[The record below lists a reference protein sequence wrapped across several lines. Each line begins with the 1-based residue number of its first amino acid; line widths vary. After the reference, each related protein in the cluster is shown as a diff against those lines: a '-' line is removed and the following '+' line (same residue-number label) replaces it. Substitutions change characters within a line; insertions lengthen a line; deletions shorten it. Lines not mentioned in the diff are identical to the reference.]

1 MTNSG
6 TVVACCQIALQIGD
20 QTGNRAKVH
29 AAINRA
35 ADGGAQVIV
44 LPELANTG
52 YMFSSLQE
60 LRALA
65 ERVDGPTIAGWQ
77 QLAAQRKVII
87 VGGFAE
93 KGHDGKIY
101 NSAVI
106 VDETG
111 LRATYRKA
119 HLWDREKLGLFTAG
133 SDSPPVVDTTVGR
146 IGLLVCY
153 DLEFPEWVR
162 HVADAGAVLL
172 CAPVNWPLYPRPAGE
187 RPGEIVRAQA
197 AASSNRIFVAIAD
210 RVDTERDQAWL
221 GGSVI
226 IDPDGYPTTTL
237 CLDKEA
243 VIYATLNLPDANDK
257 SISAGNDVHKDRRP
271 DLYT

>member
-1 MTNSG
+1 MTDSG
-6 TVVACCQIALQIGD
+6 TIVACCQIALQIGD
-20 QTGNRAKVH
+20 QAGNRTKIH
-29 AAINRA
+29 AAISRA

-65 ERVDGPTIAGWQ
+65 EPVDGPTIAGWQ
-77 QLAAQRKVII
+77 QLAEQRKVII

-93 KGHDGKIY
+93 KGRDGKIY

-119 HLWDREKLGLFTAG
+119 HLWDGEKLGLFTAG
-133 SDSPPVVDTTVGR
+133 SDSPPVVDTAVGP
-146 IGLLVCY
+146 IGLVICY

-162 HVADAGAVLL
+162 HVAEAGAALL

-210 RVDTERDQAWL
+210 RADTERDQAWL

-237 CLDKEA
+237 CLDEETI
-243 VIYATLNLPDANDK
+243 IYATLNLPEATDK

-271 DLYT
+271 ELYT